1 MKLMIRLK
9 YRLNNGVGVRRKS
22 KFKVI
27 KILGTLVIVGVV
39 GITTMKFINKPDV
52 NLGDLTDVQYD
63 YLANPNYEISS
74 DNKDDMINFFDNY
87 DKLKPEIQASWI
99 SLSQIKVDKLG
110 MHKELNPS
118 FIERQKLAIK
128 GQDGK
133 ETIKEVEEHI
143 YQIENACK
151 AIELIDNKFDV
162 MHDQYP
168 NTWHV
173 QSMEYYNEIINTN
186 MRQLKEMTLSSYFD
200 AFKIE
205 LQKAYNLNQDRAE
218 QFQKGFYDNDS
229 AYKFNGIGLCDDLR
243 TTLENATQLY
253 V

>member
-9 YRLNNGVGVRRKS
+9 HRLNNSFGSRNKS

-27 KILGTLVIVGVV
+27 KILGVLIIVGII
-39 GITTMKFINKPDV
+39 GIGTTKLINKPSV
-52 NLGDLTDVQYD
+52 NLSDLSDTQYD
-63 YLANPNYEISS
+63 YLAKPNYEISS
-74 DNKDDMINFFDNY
+74 DNKDDMINFFDSY
-87 DKLKPEIQASWI
+87 DKLKPEIQASWL

-110 MHKELNPS
+110 MHKELKPN
-118 FIERQKLAIK
+118 FIDRQKLAIK
-128 GQDGK
+128 GKDNK

-173 QSMEYYNEIINTN
+173 QSMEHYNDIINTN
-186 MRQLKEMTLSSYFD
+186 MQQLKEMKLSSYFD

-218 QFQKGFYDNDS
+218 QFEKGFYDNDP

-243 TTLENATQLY
+243 NNLENATQLY